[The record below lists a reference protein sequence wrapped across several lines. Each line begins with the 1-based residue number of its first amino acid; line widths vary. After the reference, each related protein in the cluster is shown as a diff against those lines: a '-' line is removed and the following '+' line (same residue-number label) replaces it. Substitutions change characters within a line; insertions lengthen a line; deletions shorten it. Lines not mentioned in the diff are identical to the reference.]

1 MGAIDN
7 DELVVHDR
15 IQSIE
20 AGVDGIVARM
30 PVNLLERRNY
40 RDELI

>member
-1 MGAIDN
+1 MQGLISVAP
-7 DELVVHDR
+7 LC
-15 IQSIE
+15 
-20 AGVDGIVARM
+20 GVVARM